1 MPSFWKEPDHQ
12 LTNGILPRTRPS
24 YHILDMC
31 PKNCFVQAR
40 LQQDQQR
47 QRAIEMARQAAELAA
62 RQKEA
67 EIGAVQQA
75 IAAKVL
81 LLSQNNSSE
90 PGICV
95 LGIALGLCA

>member
-1 MPSFWKEPDHQ
+1 
-12 LTNGILPRTRPS
+12 
-24 YHILDMC
+24 MC

-47 QRAIEMARQAAELAA
+47 QRAEEMARQAAELAA

-81 LLSQNNSSE
+81 LLSQNYSSE

-95 LGIALGLCA
+95 LGTALGLCA